1 MLNRIFFLIRHEA
14 RLEFRQQH
22 TLVGIGLFALS
33 TVYLCYQAFESLEDE
48 ITWNALLWVIVL
60 FTAFSA
66 VGKSFQTQERGIR
79 LYLYY
84 TIKPQEYILAK
95 VFYNSFLM
103 MLLGLVAF
111 GSYALFLGSTPI
123 DGKELSFILGLL
135 GGCFGFATL
144 LTLISAIAS
153 QSETGIGLTAV
164 LGLPIAIP
172 LIILIN
178 NYNKQIIAGL
188 PLEENLI
195 NLSFLLVLSI
205 AIGVLSYLLF
215 PYLWRD

>member
-33 TVYLCYQAFESLEDE
+33 TVYLCYQAFESLDDE

-103 MLLGLVAF
+103 MP
-111 GSYALFLGSTPI
+111 ALMSRHKKT
-123 DGKELSFILGLL
+123 GK
-135 GGCFGFATL
+135 
-144 LTLISAIAS
+144 
-153 QSETGIGLTAV
+153 
-164 LGLPIAIP
+164 
-172 LIILIN
+172 N
-178 NYNKQIIAGL
+178 
-188 PLEENLI
+188 
-195 NLSFLLVLSI
+195 
-205 AIGVLSYLLF
+205 
-215 PYLWRD
+215 

>member
-48 ITWNALLWVIVL
+48 TTWNALLWVIVL

-178 NYNKQIIAGL
+178 NYNKQVIAGL
-188 PLEENLI
+188 PLGENLI